1 MVSVAR
7 KSLFADKLRFAIAVG
22 GVALSV
28 MLILV
33 LNGFYV
39 GMNRQITAYLD
50 NSGADLIV
58 AQKGIRNFLGT
69 RSLVPAWREQLIRR
83 MPDVTSVV
91 PVTSSYAVLELSGR
105 KEFALLVGFDPAKGG
120 GPWSMRQGDASPN
133 DEEVIVDGAM
143 ADQYGLGL
151 GDTVEILGED
161 FRVAGVSSGASSW
174 MTGTFFITFDTAAR
188 LLATGKDPAFFL
200 VKVSDPDRVDAVRRA
215 IIRASGGLA
224 VTRRDRVSANDV
236 SLYAQV
242 FNTPMR
248 FMVAVAFAIG
258 VMLVALTIYTATVE
272 RAREYGVLKAVGIRN
287 GPLYA
292 IVFEQAFVA
301 SVAGFAV
308 GVALSLAA
316 RGFIQWL
323 APQFLISIEGP
334 HVAALFLVALAMS
347 VLASWVPV
355 HAVATIDPAIA
366 FRRGA

>member
-1 MVSVAR
+1 MVSIAR

-69 RSLVPAWREQLIRR
+69 RSKVPSWREPLIRR
-83 MPDVTSVV
+83 IPGVTAVV
-91 PVTSSYAVLELSGR
+91 PVISSYAVLELSER

-120 GPWSMRQGDASPN
+120 GPWRMREGRASPK
-133 DEEVIVDGAM
+133 DEEVVLDSAM

-151 GDTVEILGED
+151 GDTVDILGED
-161 FRVAGVSSGASSW
+161 FLVAGISSGASSW
-174 MTGTFFITFDTAAR
+174 MTGTLFITSDDAAR
-188 LLATGKDPAFFL
+188 LLASGSDPAFFL
-200 VKVSDPDRVDAVRRA
+200 VKVGDPDRVEAVRRA
-215 IIRASGGLA
+215 ITGASGLA
-224 VTRRDRVSANDV
+224 ATRRDRVSANDV

-287 GPLYA
+287 GRLYA
-292 IVFEQAFVA
+292 VVFQQALIA
-301 SVAGFAV
+301 SAAGFVV

-316 RGFIQWL
+316 RLAIERL

-334 HVAALFLVALAMS
+334 HVAALFVVALAMS
-347 VLASWVPV
+347 ILSSWVPV
-355 HAVATIDPAIA
+355 RTVARIDPAVA

>member
-1 MVSVAR
+1 MVSIAR
-7 KSLFADKLRFAIAVG
+7 KSLFADKLRFAIAVA
-22 GVALSV
+22 GVALAV
-28 MLILV
+28 MLILL

-69 RSLVPAWREQLIRR
+69 RSLVPAWRESLIRR
-83 MPDVTSVV
+83 IDGVGSVV
-91 PVTSSYAVLELSGR
+91 PVISSYAVLDLSGR
-105 KEFALLVGFDPAKGG
+105 KEFALLIGFDPVKGG
-120 GPWSMRQGDASPN
+120 GPWRMRDGRSRIDD
-133 DEEVIVDGAM
+133 DELVVDSLM
-143 ADQYGLGL
+143 ARQYGLGI
-151 GDTVEILGED
+151 GDTVEILGHD
-161 FRVAGVSSGASSW
+161 FRVAGVSAGASSW
-174 MTGTFFITFDTAAR
+174 MTGTFFLTFDDASR
-188 LLATGKDPAFFL
+188 LLATGQDPAFLL
-200 VKVSDPDRVDAVRRA
+200 VQVTDPSRVDAVERLISRS
-215 IIRASGGLA
+215 SGGLA

-287 GPLYA
+287 PRLYA
-292 IVFEQAFVA
+292 VVFQQALFASAAGFVA
-301 SVAGFAV
+301 
-308 GVALSLAA
+308 GVALSLGVRAVVE
-316 RGFIQWL
+316 RL

-334 HVAALFLVALAMS
+334 HVAAILVVALAMS

-355 HAVATIDPAIA
+355 RTVARIDPAIA

>member
-1 MVSVAR
+1 MVSIAR

-91 PVTSSYAVLELSGR
+91 PVTSSYAVLELSRR

-120 GPWSMRQGDASPN
+120 GPWKMREGRPSP
-133 DEEVIVDGAM
+133 DDGEVIVDGAM
-143 ADQYGLGL
+143 SSQYGLEL
-151 GDTVEILGED
+151 GDTIDILGED
-161 FRVAGVSSGASSW
+161 LRVAGISTGASSW
-174 MTGTFFITFDTAAR
+174 MTGTFFITFDDAAR
-188 LLATGKDPAFFL
+188 LLATGRDPAFFL
-200 VKVSDPDRVDAVRRA
+200 VRVADPDRVEAVRRA
-215 IIRASGGLA
+215 ISRATGLA
-224 VTRRDRVSANDV
+224 VTRRDSVSANDV
-236 SLYAQV
+236 SLYARV

-292 IVFEQAFVA
+292 VVFQQAFIA

-308 GVALSLAA
+308 GVALSLGA
-316 RGFIQWL
+316 RSLIERL

-334 HVAALFLVALAMS
+334 QVAALFLVALAMS

-355 HAVATIDPAIA
+355 HTVATIDPAIA